1 MKYVQVQFCSC
12 FASLNLKIIL
22 QTCIFWPV
30 EQYNINNDSTIN
42 QPVIKLFMM
51 QGVVTNSGMGL
62 WNSALMPA
70 WMCVTCIGSGVSQ
83 LSTSGVWLWLYKAT
97 SWHLF
102 LCSAVLLC
110 HVHVVRS
117 WDGNGRFRIEMLN
130 SFGKKQFQHQN
141 WS

>member
-1 MKYVQVQFCSC
+1 
-12 FASLNLKIIL
+12 
-22 QTCIFWPV
+22 
-30 EQYNINNDSTIN
+30 
-42 QPVIKLFMM
+42 MM
-51 QGVVTNSGMGL
+51 QGVVTNSGMEL

-117 WDGNGRFRIEMLN
+117 WQLRWKREIQEPCKDQGLRNIYFLHH
-130 SFGKKQFQHQN
+130 QHMIPGHLLHHKN
-141 WS
+141 IKPGCCVYILSLFFAHRAGTVLG